1 MQIKKQKV
9 QCKNR
14 IFMANYK
21 RSLSESVK
29 AWRIFEEALKDLDG
43 FDACAKWV
51 LDNPKICNKLSGPGL
66 MAVMKED
73 LKKKL
78 D

>member
-1 MQIKKQKV
+1 
-9 QCKNR
+9 
-14 IFMANYK
+14 MANHK
-21 RSLSESVK
+21 RSLNESIK
-29 AWRIFEEALKDLDG
+29 AWRTFEEALKNLEG

-51 LDNPKICNKLSGPGL
+51 IDHPEICKKLSGSGL

>member
-1 MQIKKQKV
+1 L
-9 QCKNR
+9 R
-14 IFMANYK
+14 
-21 RSLSESVK
+21 ESIK
-29 AWRIFEEALKDLDG
+29 AWRTFEDALKNLES
-43 FDACAKWV
+43 FEACAKWV
-51 LDNPKICNKLSGPGL
+51 IDNPQICKKLSGTGL

>member
-1 MQIKKQKV
+1 
-9 QCKNR
+9 
-14 IFMANYK
+14 MARYQ
-21 RSLSESVK
+21 RSVAESVK
-29 AWRIFEEALKDLDG
+29 AWRTFEEALKNLED

-51 LDNPKICNKLSGPGL
+51 IDHPEICKKLSGPGL

>member
-1 MQIKKQKV
+1 
-9 QCKNR
+9 
-14 IFMANYK
+14 MANNQ
-21 RSLSESVK
+21 RSLKESIR
-29 AWRIFEEALKDLDG
+29 AWRTFEDALKNLES
-43 FDACAKWV
+43 FEACAKWV
-51 LDNPKICNKLSGPGL
+51 IDNPQICKKLSGNGL

>member
-1 MQIKKQKV
+1 MQDQHWVI
-9 QCKNR
+9 
-14 IFMANYK
+14 MANNQ
-21 RSLSESVK
+21 RSLKESIR
-29 AWRIFEEALKDLDG
+29 AWRTFEDALKSLES
-43 FDACAKWV
+43 FEACAKWV
-51 LDNPKICNKLSGPGL
+51 IDNPQICKKLSGTGL

>member
-1 MQIKKQKV
+1 
-9 QCKNR
+9 
-14 IFMANYK
+14 MANHQ
-21 RSLSESVK
+21 RSVKESIK
-29 AWRIFEEALKDLDG
+29 AWRIFEDALKDLDS
-43 FDACAKWV
+43 FEACAKWV
-51 LDNPKICNKLSGPGL
+51 IDNPKICSKLSGVGL

>member
-1 MQIKKQKV
+1 LQRTDKEAVPQD
-9 QCKNR
+9 R
-14 IFMANYK
+14 IIMANYQ
-21 RSLSESVK
+21 RSLKESIK
-29 AWRIFEEALKDLDG
+29 AWRTFEKALQNLDG

-51 LDNPKICNKLSGPGL
+51 IDHPEICKKLSGQGL

>member
-1 MQIKKQKV
+1 MPH
-9 QCKNR
+9 KNR
-14 IFMANYK
+14 GFMANHK
-21 RSLSESVK
+21 RSVNESVK
-29 AWRIFEEALKDLDG
+29 AWRIFEDALKDLDS
-43 FDACAKWV
+43 FEACAKWV
-51 LDNPKICNKLSGPGL
+51 IDHPEICKKLSGPGL

>member
-1 MQIKKQKV
+1 MK
-9 QCKNR
+9 
-14 IFMANYK
+14 
-21 RSLSESVK
+21 ESVR
-29 AWRIFEEALKDLDG
+29 AWRTFEDALKSLES
-43 FDACAKWV
+43 FEACAKWV
-51 LDNPKICNKLSGPGL
+51 IDNPQICKKLSGTGL